1 MQLTLTSEEATVL
14 AELLTS
20 QLAALRV
27 EIGRSDHREYRDML
41 RRRSEVMEHI
51 AALLEAGGATVS

>member
-1 MQLTLTSEEATVL
+1 MQLTLSSDEATVL

-41 RRRSEVMEHI
+41 RRRCEVMEHI
-51 AALLEAGGATVS
+51 AAQLEAGGAGSS